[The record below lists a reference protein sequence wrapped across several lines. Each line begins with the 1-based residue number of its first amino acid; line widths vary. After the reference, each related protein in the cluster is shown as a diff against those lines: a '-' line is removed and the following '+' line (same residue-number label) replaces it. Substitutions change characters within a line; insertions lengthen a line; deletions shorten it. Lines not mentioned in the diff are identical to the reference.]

1 MSALSNTVGPS
12 VSSSSPPCS
21 TGASTGF
28 VIVTGA
34 GVVPSEKEKPDPDA
48 GAANE
53 NGTGAEA
60 LVAGG
65 NRGLVVDS
73 SSFLF
78 ELAEGNKGL
87 FVGSASLVPIAAV
100 ADGPTSLFLIARN
113 ECANCI
119 ICIFMSSRPDALRR
133 KSLNLSFNCCVAS
146 PPAFFA
152 RTGAADP
159 EDAGKVGTGRV
170 GIANNGLPVGA
181 AGAAVVV
188 APPKVKPANALL
200 AAGAGAAS
208 ALAAFHFLQR
218 VPFYLVNN
226 VSVAIAYTQTMS
238 KRYERFLTWMF

>member
-1 MSALSNTVGPS
+1 
-12 VSSSSPPCS
+12 
-21 TGASTGF
+21 
-28 VIVTGA
+28 
-34 GVVPSEKEKPDPDA
+34 
-48 GAANE
+48 
-53 NGTGAEA
+53 
-60 LVAGG
+60 
-65 NRGLVVDS
+65 
-73 SSFLF
+73 
-78 ELAEGNKGL
+78 
-87 FVGSASLVPIAAV
+87 
-100 ADGPTSLFLIARN
+100 
-113 ECANCI
+113 
-119 ICIFMSSRPDALRR
+119 MSSRPDALRR

-200 AAGAGAAS
+200 AARAGKASALAAS

-226 VSVAIAYTQTMS
+226 VSVAIAYTQTRS